1 MQFCG
6 TGTGLDIIGSF
17 LIQMIW
23 LDYFQTLSDDQ
34 AFAWLCE
41 CEAPFYTKGSGFSF
55 SFPSQAKQVTVIVWP
70 VPVLCIVL
78 HYITAAAMVEMLG
91 MSRFL
96 HQCCLRTY
104 LRPTHNTALLCFVP
118 FPLASTKLTHSL
130 LAVTA
135 DVGKTQ
141 HHFYNGG
148 PTSPHNYRIL
158 TVLI

>member
-23 LDYFQTLSDDQ
+23 LDYYKHFLTTRRLTMRSAKPLFIQKQVACLAS
-34 AFAWLCE
+34 
-41 CEAPFYTKGSGFSF
+41 P
-55 SFPSQAKQVTVIVWP
+55 AKQATVIVSP

-118 FPLASTKLTHSL
+118 FPLSA
-130 LAVTA
+130 
-135 DVGKTQ
+135 
-141 HHFYNGG
+141 
-148 PTSPHNYRIL
+148 TSPHQTDPFPSGSYCWRWQNWAPL
-158 TVLI
+158 LQWWAHKPT

>member
-23 LDYFQTLSDDQ
+23 LDYYKHFLTTRRLTMRSAKPLFIQKQVACLAS
-34 AFAWLCE
+34 
-41 CEAPFYTKGSGFSF
+41 P
-55 SFPSQAKQVTVIVWP
+55 AKQATVIVSP

>member
-41 CEAPFYTKGSGFSF
+41 YCKCEAPFIQKQVAWALAS
-55 SFPSQAKQVTVIVWP
+55 PAKQATVIVSP

-104 LRPTHNTALLCFVP
+104 LRPTHNTALFVP